1 MIRKASVDLFI
12 PFILLLQTFNQYYV
26 KKLSLIAVVLF
37 FAMSLSAQD
46 STSSVMSKKDKKEA
60 RRQKINE
67 LMRQAEE
74 GVLVYSK
81 QSIFGV
87 QLRTNGYGF
96 FYELGKMKTNRKT
109 NIYRIDFAESK
120 NHKEE
125 KLLGSSFFG
134 NSFIYGKINYFYPVT
149 LGVGQQYILG
159 QKGNKNG
166 VAVSAVYN
174 GGVSLGLLRPYYIN
188 ADDPLTG
195 ENKTIKYTVED
206 SAIFVGPT
214 ITGGAGFGKGWSEIK
229 VKPGL
234 FAKGAMRFDYGRFN
248 ESVSALEIGVSA
260 EYYFSKIPIMLFQK
274 DKNLFIQAYIAILFG
289 RRK

>member
-1 MIRKASVDLFI
+1 LFLFFQGVGAPAS
-12 PFILLLQTFNQYYV
+12 QNGG
-26 KKLSLIAVVLF
+26 KKLS
-37 FAMSLSAQD
+37 
-46 STSSVMSKKDKKEA
+46 KKERKEA
-60 RRQKINE
+60 RRQKVNE

-74 GVLVYSK
+74 GGLVYSK

-96 FYELGKMKTNRKT
+96 FYELGKMKSNRKT

-125 KLLGSSFFG
+125 KLLGNSFFG
-134 NSFIYGKINYFYPVT
+134 NSFIYGKRNYFYPLT
-149 LGVGQQYILG
+149 LGFGQQYILG

-174 GGVSLGLLRPYYIN
+174 AGISLGLLRPYYVI
-188 ADDPLTG
+188 ADDLSSG
-195 ENKTIKYTVED
+195 ESRTIKYTVAD
-206 SAIFVGPT
+206 SALFLGET
-214 ITGGAGFGKGWSEIK
+214 ITGGGGFGKGWSEIK
-229 VKPGL
+229 VKPGA
-234 FAKGAMRFDYGRFN
+234 FAKFAMRFDYGRFN
-248 ESVSALEIGVSA
+248 ESVSGLEIGMSA
-260 EYYFSKIPIMLFQK
+260 EMYASKIPIMLLQK